1 MNPAEEIMRTI
12 TSQLTGEQEKDLNF
26 LKSQYDFFRDKDGAE
41 PILRILSELICTY
54 TPFQSEE
61 KIKNALNNNE
71 LTFEKALKVVESD
84 FQSQKMLD
92 AEIILKTLLT
102 EYEKRKLYK
111 NESDI
116 EYKSFN
122 NLFEEIIYKK
132 VNKPKRIVVKVEE
145 NFSTAYFLYST
156 LLIIKKDYKKAM
168 QMIKKSISWNPVNT
182 NAFLNCCEVF
192 KITEQNDKN
201 IDMAKAALKTV
212 YSRVELSSC
221 YKNLAFSYI
230 GKNLDTAAILYGLS
244 IKIFPQNQRAIEEF
258 EMLKK
263 KSNKNFILPDNKDI
277 REILEKENI
286 QFGLNPEIIKTA
298 NEYKE
303 FSINVHNDELSK
315 YFTTIL
321 NSLEEIQK
329 IFD

>member
-1 MNPAEEIMRTI
+1 MNPAEEIIKTI
-12 TSQLTGEQEKDLNF
+12 TSQLTGDREKDLFF
-26 LKSQYDFFRDKDGAE
+26 LESQYDFFKDKEGTE
-41 PILRILSELICTY
+41 PIVRILAELICTY

-92 AEIILKTLLT
+92 AEIILKTLLA

-111 NESDI
+111 NETDI

-132 VNKPKRIVVKVEE
+132 INKPKRIVINVNE
-145 NFSTAYFLYST
+145 NFSIAYFIYST

-182 NAFLNCCEVF
+182 NSFLNCCEIF
-192 KITEQNDKN
+192 KITEQHDKN
-201 IDMAKAALKTV
+201 IDMAKAALKTT
-212 YSRVELSSC
+212 YTNIELSNC
-221 YKNLAFSYI
+221 YRNIAFSYI
-230 GKNLDTAAILYGLS
+230 GKNIETAAILYGLS
-244 IKIFPQNQRAIEEF
+244 IKVFPENKSAIEEF
-258 EMLKK
+258 NILKK
-263 KSNKNFILPDNKDI
+263 KANKDFILPENNITK
-277 REILEKENI
+277 EILEKENI
-286 QFGLNPEIIKTA
+286 QFGVNPEIIKIA

-303 FSINVHNDELSK
+303 YSINVHNDELYK
-315 YFTTIL
+315 YFTTIS
-321 NSLEEIQK
+321 NSLEKIQNL
-329 IFD
+329 FS